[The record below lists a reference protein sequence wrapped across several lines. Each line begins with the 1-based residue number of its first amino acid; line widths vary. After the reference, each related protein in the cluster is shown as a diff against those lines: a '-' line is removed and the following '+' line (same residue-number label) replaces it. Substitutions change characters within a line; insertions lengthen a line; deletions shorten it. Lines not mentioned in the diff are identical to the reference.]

1 MVIMPE
7 YDSGKFQDW
16 DTITFKKRS
25 TNTKTSENKDVKLS
39 DEAHRLRKIENSED
53 TKHQKIDP
61 KFCRLIQSARVQRKM
76 SQKELA
82 NKLNM
87 DLNTISQ
94 YERGGIIP
102 NRTILNKLSKELN
115 ITFK

>member
-1 MVIMPE
+1 MS
-7 YDSGKFQDW
+7 DFGDGKFQDW
-16 DTITFKKRS
+16 ENITFKKKS
-25 TNTKTSENKDVKLS
+25 TTTNNSNENKSIKLS

-53 TKHQKIDP
+53 TKHEKINP
-61 KFCRLIQSARVQRKM
+61 KFCKLIQSARTQRKM

-102 NRTILNKLSKELN
+102 NRGILNKLSRELN